1 MLDLEENYN
10 HNKCKTME
18 GEKADEVTS
27 QKICEIE
34 KFQGYNVTDQEDTR

>member
-10 HNKCKTME
+10 HNKCKAME

-27 QKICEIE
+27 
-34 KFQGYNVTDQEDTR
+34 